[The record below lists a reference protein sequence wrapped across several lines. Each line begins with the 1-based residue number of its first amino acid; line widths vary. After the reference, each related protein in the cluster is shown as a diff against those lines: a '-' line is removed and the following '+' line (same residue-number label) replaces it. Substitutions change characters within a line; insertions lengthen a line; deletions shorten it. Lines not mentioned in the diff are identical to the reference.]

1 MQIGPKKRTFTVY
14 KIITT
19 LTDYDQSYNNIMN
32 KDNKLLEMIIE
43 MLLRKGFSR
52 KMAERNAKIMIE
64 DMATQNWDCLMKN
77 DPELN

>member
-1 MQIGPKKRTFTVY
+1 
-14 KIITT
+14 
-19 LTDYDQSYNNIMN
+19 MN

-52 KMAERNAKIMIE
+52 KMAEHNAKIMIK

>member
-1 MQIGPKKRTFTVY
+1 
-14 KIITT
+14 
-19 LTDYDQSYNNIMN
+19 MN

-64 DMATQNWDCLMKN
+64 DMATQNWSLLH
-77 DPELN
+77 EE